1 MLKFVNSLKQ
11 RDCSFRDL
19 NAVFSNAKSCY
30 LDSITKN
37 KDSKF
42 SLEHLKKSLDEINI
56 TDGEMFK

>member
-1 MLKFVNSLKQ
+1 
-11 RDCSFRDL
+11 L

-42 SLEHLKKSLDEINI
+42 SLEHLKKGLDEINI